1 MRIPTLLT
9 LCAAPL
15 LVVPAPPAA
24 AESYQSYLSRM
35 RDICS
40 VECLPPRQFQR
51 AARRNDQDRER
62 GDDADMAVIMDV
74 RAVRRV
80 DDTFQLLSMD
90 VNGPA
95 LLDQALLASAGI
107 NASSSNGIG
116 GLPRGRTGGT
126 DPNLIII
133 EIEEQAFLDLLN
145 TATPLTNSGNDDA
158 PANEAG
164 GIVVEGDAQRELV
177 RPTLGALR
185 SYFRG
190 RRVVVRGTPR
200 LAAVLIGA
208 RRDFRRKQV
217 TLEVDNADDIV
228 LLPRFN
234 SDGEPI
240 FSE

>member
-1 MRIPTLLT
+1 MRLPILMT

-15 LVVPAPPAA
+15 LLVPAPPAA

-35 RDICS
+35 RDICAA
-40 VECLPPRQFQR
+40 ECLPPREFQR
-51 AARRNDQDRER
+51 AARRSSRDAE
-62 GDDADMAVIMDV
+62 ADMAVIMDV
-74 RAVRRV
+74 RAVRRMG
-80 DDTFQLLSMD
+80 DKFQLLSMD
-90 VNGPA
+90 VNGPS
-95 LLDQALLASAGI
+95 LLDQAVLASAGI

-133 EIEEQAFLDLLN
+133 EIDEEAFFGVLN
-145 TATPLTNSGNDDA
+145 SATPLTQNSGTTNPSDGAD
-158 PANEAG
+158 NSG
-164 GIVVEGDAQRELV
+164 TIIVEGDAERELIQ
-177 RPTLGALR
+177 PSLAQLR

-200 LAAVLIGA
+200 LEAVLIGA

-228 LLPRFN
+228 LLPRFD

-240 FSE
+240 LSE